1 MRGKT
6 RLMVIVAV
14 AAFLLATAVA
24 LRVQQLGQVATVTIT
39 VTRFGA
45 TAQSPDVVENVC
57 FSRVSACDVLLYEVL
72 RSAERKVLVAVY
84 PFTSD
89 LLADGLI
96 HAVKRGVEESQQVEV
111 RGSEYI
117 RLKDAGVDVKLDGN
131 PHLMHYKFMVADSMI
146 VMTGSYNWSR
156 AAEDLNDENV
166 VFLKGREVVELFEL
180 ELAELWRS
188 TT

>member
-1 MRGKT
+1 MASNTYQPKIQTIVDVRGKT

-24 LRVQQLGQVATVTIT
+24 LRVQQLGQVATVTVT

-45 TAQSPDVVENVC
+45 PAQSPDVVKNVC

-84 PFTSD
+84 SFTSD

-96 HAVKRGVEESQQVEV
+96 HAVKRGVEVRVSTG
-111 RGSEYI
+111 RGS
-117 RLKDAGVDVKLDGN
+117 RLGIYTLEGCRCRCKV
-131 PHLMHYKFMVADSMI
+131 
-146 VMTGSYNWSR
+146 
-156 AAEDLNDENV
+156 
-166 VFLKGREVVELFEL
+166 GRQPSPNAL
-180 ELAELWRS
+180 
-188 TT
+188 